1 MINNRSLLIVG
12 GLAAAAWLASNSL
25 YIVDETERAVK
36 LRFGEVIEE
45 NIQPGLH
52 FKVPITQTVRKFD
65 TRVLTLDT
73 DTSRYLTLE
82 QKAVIVDSFV
92 KWQVINPTRYY
103 EATAGDEMMAIRLIQ
118 PRVDESLRNE
128 FGRLDLQEIIAERRD
143 DLMLAPTE
151 ELDELMR
158 EELGVSVLDVRVK
171 RIDLPEDVS
180 QAVYDRMRSERERE
194 AREWR
199 AQGQEEAERIRA
211 NADRRRQVL
220 LAQAT
225 ERAETLRGEG
235 DAEAAAIYSQAYQQ
249 DAEFFSFYRSLNAYR
264 DSFSGDGNM
273 LVLEPSSDFFRY
285 LNSPF
290 GTSDRND
297 GGGSGDDEDSSD

>member
-12 GLAAAAWLASNSL
+12 GLAAAAWLASNTL
-25 YIVDETERAVK
+25 YVVDETERAVK

-52 FKVPITQTVRKFD
+52 FKVPITQTIRKFD

-82 QKAVIVDSFV
+82 QKAVIVDSYV
-92 KWQVINPTRYY
+92 KWQVVNPTRYY
-103 EATAGDEMMAIRLIQ
+103 EATSGDEMMAIRLIQ

-128 FGRLDLQEIIAERRD
+128 FGRLNLQQIIAERRD
-143 DLMLAPTE
+143 DLMTGPTN

-158 EELGVSVLDVRVK
+158 EELGVSILDIRIK
-171 RIDLPEDVS
+171 RIDLPDDVS
-180 QAVYDRMRSERERE
+180 AAVFERMRSERERE

-220 LAQAT
+220 LAQAN
-225 ERAETLRGEG
+225 ERSETLRGEG
-235 DAEAAAIYSQAYQQ
+235 DAQAAAIFSQAYQQ
-249 DAEFFSFYRSLNAYR
+249 DQEFFAFWRSLNAYR
-264 DSFSGDGNM
+264 NSFAGDDNL
-273 LVLEPSSDFFRY
+273 LVLEPDSDFFRY
-285 LNSPF
+285 LRSAVP
-290 GTSDRND
+290 S
-297 GGGSGDDEDSSD
+297 SADDE

>member
-1 MINNRSLLIVG
+1 MVNNRSLIIVG
-12 GLAAAAWLASNSL
+12 GFAAVAWLASNSL
-25 YIVDETERAVK
+25 YVVDETQRAVK

-45 NIQPGLH
+45 NIPPGLH

-82 QKAVIVDSFV
+82 QKAVIVDSYV
-92 KWQVINPTRYY
+92 MWQVVNPTRYY
-103 EATAGDEMMAIRLIQ
+103 EATAGDELMAARLIQ

-128 FGRLDLQEIIAERRD
+128 FGRLDLQQIIAERRD
-143 DLMLAPTE
+143 DLMIRPTE
-151 ELDELMR
+151 ELDALMR
-158 EELGVSVLDVRVK
+158 EELGVSVRDIRVK
-171 RIDLPEDVS
+171 RIDLPQDVS
-180 QAVYDRMRSERERE
+180 AAVFERMRSERERE

-211 NADRRRQVL
+211 NADRRRHVL

-235 DAEAAAIYSQAYQQ
+235 DAEAAAIFSEAYGQ
-249 DAEFFSFYRSLNAYR
+249 DLEFFAFWRSLNAYR
-264 DSFSGDGNM
+264 DSFDGDKDM
-273 LVLEPSSDFFRY
+273 LVLDPTSDFFRY
-285 LNSPF
+285 LRSPAVQ
-290 GTSDRND
+290 
-297 GGGSGDDEDSSD
+297 GDDGEG

>member
-1 MINNRSLLIVG
+1 MINNRSLIIVG

-25 YIVDETERAVK
+25 YVVDETERAVK

-52 FKVPITQTVRKFD
+52 FKVPVTQTVRKFD

-73 DTSRYLTLE
+73 EPSRYLTLE
-82 QKAVIVDSFV
+82 QKAVIVDSYV
-92 KWQVINPTRYY
+92 KWQVVNPTRYY
-103 EATAGDEMMAIRLIQ
+103 EATAGDEMMATRLIQ

-128 FGRLDLQEIIAERRD
+128 FGRLDLQQIIAERRD
-143 DLMLAPTE
+143 DLMTGPADD
-151 ELDELMR
+151 LDALMR
-158 EELGVSVLDVRVK
+158 EELGVAIVDIRVK

-180 QAVYDRMRSERERE
+180 SAVYDRMRSERERE

-225 ERAETLRGEG
+225 ERSETLRGEG
-235 DAEAAAIYSQAYQQ
+235 DAEAAAIFSEAYSQ
-249 DAEFFSFYRSLNAYR
+249 DAEFFAFWRSLNAYR
-264 DSFSGDGNM
+264 NSFEGDGNM
-273 LVLEPSSDFFRY
+273 LVLDPSSDFFRY
-285 LNSPF
+285 LKSPTNR
-290 GTSDRND
+290 GLEADALLPP
-297 GGGSGDDEDSSD
+297 EE

>member
-12 GLAAAAWLASNSL
+12 GLAAVAWLASSSL

-36 LRFGEVIEE
+36 LRFGEIIEE

-52 FKVPITQTVRKFD
+52 FKIPITQTVRTFD
-65 TRVLTLDT
+65 TRLLTLDT
-73 DTSRYLTLE
+73 DPSRYLTQE

-92 KWQVINPTRYY
+92 QWQVVNPTRYY
-103 EATAGDEMMAIRLIQ
+103 EATAGDEMMAVRLIQ

-128 FGRLDLQEIIAERRD
+128 FGRLNLQQIIAERRD
-143 DLMLAPTE
+143 ELMAGPTQ
-151 ELDELMR
+151 ELDRLLQN
-158 EELGVSVLDVRVK
+158 ELGVAIRDIRVK
-171 RIDLPEDVS
+171 QIDLPEDVS

-199 AQGQEEAERIRA
+199 AQGQEEAERLRA

-235 DAEAAAIYSQAYQQ
+235 DAEAAGIYSQAYQQ

-264 DSFSGDGNM
+264 DSLSGDGNM
-273 LVLEPSSDFFRY
+273 LVLEPTSDFFRY
-285 LNSPF
+285 LNSPNAP
-290 GTSDRND
+290 DN
-297 GGGSGDDEDSSD
+297 GD

>member
-1 MINNRSLLIVG
+1 MINNRSLIIVG

-25 YIVDETERAVK
+25 YVVDETERAVK

-52 FKVPITQTVRKFD
+52 FKVPVTQTVRKFD

-73 DTSRYLTLE
+73 EPSRYLTLE
-82 QKAVIVDSFV
+82 QKAVIVDSYV
-92 KWQVINPTRYY
+92 KWQVVNPTRYY
-103 EATAGDEMMAIRLIQ
+103 EATAGDEMMAARLIQ

-128 FGRLDLQEIIAERRD
+128 FGRLDLQQIIAERRD
-143 DLMLAPTE
+143 DLMTGPAND
-151 ELDELMR
+151 LDALMR
-158 EELGVSVLDVRVK
+158 EELGVAIVDIRVK

-180 QAVYDRMRSERERE
+180 SAVYDRMRSERERE

-225 ERAETLRGEG
+225 ERSETLRGEG
-235 DAEAAAIYSQAYQQ
+235 DAEAAEIFSAAYSQ
-249 DAEFFSFYRSLNAYR
+249 DEEFFTFWRSLNAYR
-264 DSFSGDGNM
+264 DSFEGDGNM
-273 LVLEPSSDFFRY
+273 LVLDPSSDFFRY
-285 LNSPF
+285 LKSPTNR
-290 GTSDRND
+290 GLEADALLPP
-297 GGGSGDDEDSSD
+297 EE

>member
-12 GLAAAAWLASNSL
+12 GLAAVAWLASNSL
-25 YIVDETERAVK
+25 YVVDETERAVK

-52 FKVPITQTVRKFD
+52 FKVPITQTIRKFD

-82 QKAVIVDSFV
+82 QKAVIVDSYV

-103 EATAGDEMMAIRLIQ
+103 EATSGDELIAIRLIQ

-128 FGRLDLQEIIAERRD
+128 FGRLDLQQIIAERRD
-143 DLMLAPTE
+143 DLMIGPTQD
-151 ELDELMR
+151 LDALLR
-158 EELGVSVLDVRVK
+158 EELGVAIVDVRVK

-180 QAVYDRMRSERERE
+180 AAVFDRMRSERERE

-235 DAEAAAIYSQAYQQ
+235 DAEAAAIFSESYSQ
-249 DAEFFSFYRSLNAYR
+249 DLEFFTFYRSLNAYR
-264 DSFSGDGNM
+264 ESFQGDGNM
-273 LVLEPSSDFFRY
+273 LVLDPSSDFFRY
-285 LNSPF
+285 LKSAAP
-290 GTSDRND
+290 S
-297 GGGSGDDEDSSD
+297 SGE

>member
-1 MINNRSLLIVG
+1 MVNNRSLIIVG
-12 GLAAAAWLASNSL
+12 GLAAVAWLASNSL
-25 YIVDETERAVK
+25 YVVDETERAVK

-92 KWQVINPTRYY
+92 KWQVVNPTRYY

-128 FGRLDLQEIIAERRD
+128 FGRLDLQQIIAERRD
-143 DLMLAPTE
+143 DLMIRPTQ
-151 ELDELMR
+151 ELDSLMR
-158 EELGVSVLDVRVK
+158 EELGVSILDIRVK
-171 RIDLPEDVS
+171 RIDLPDDVS
-180 QAVYDRMRSERERE
+180 AAVYDRMRSERERE

-235 DAEAAAIYSQAYQQ
+235 DAEAAAIFSEAYGQN
-249 DAEFFSFYRSLNAYR
+249 AEFFSFWRSLNAYR
-264 DSFSGDGNM
+264 QSFDGERDM
-273 LVLEPSSDFFRY
+273 LVLDPTSDFFRY
-285 LNSPF
+285 LRSP
-290 GTSDRND
+290 GVQN
-297 GGGSGDDEDSSD
+297 EE

>member
-25 YIVDETERAVK
+25 YVVDETERAVK

-73 DTSRYLTLE
+73 DPSRYLTLE
-82 QKAVIVDSFV
+82 QKAVIVDSYV
-92 KWQVINPTRYY
+92 KWQVVDPTRYY
-103 EATAGDEMMAIRLIQ
+103 EATAGDELMAVRLIQ

-128 FGRLDLQEIIAERRD
+128 FGRLNLQQIIAERRD
-143 DLMLAPTE
+143 ELMSGPTE
-151 ELDELMR
+151 DLNALLRD
-158 EELGVSVLDVRVK
+158 ELGVAILDVRVK

-180 QAVYDRMRSERERE
+180 AAVYDRMRSERERE

-225 ERAETLRGEG
+225 ERSETLRGEG
-235 DAEAAAIYSQAYQQ
+235 DAEAAAVYAQAYQQ

-264 DSFSGDGNM
+264 ETFGGDGNM
-273 LVLEPSSDFFRY
+273 MVLEPSSDFFRY
-285 LNSPF
+285 LGDP
-290 GTSDRND
+290 R
-297 GGGSGDDEDSSD
+297 GGGE

>member
-12 GLAAAAWLASNSL
+12 GLAAVAWLASNSL
-25 YIVDETERAVK
+25 YVVDETQRAVK

-73 DTSRYLTLE
+73 DPSRYLTLE
-82 QKAVIVDSFV
+82 QKAVIVDSYV

-103 EATAGDEMMAIRLIQ
+103 EATAGDELMATRLIQ

-128 FGRLDLQEIIAERRD
+128 FGRLNLQQIIAERRD
-143 DLMLAPTE
+143 DLMTGPAE
-151 ELDELMR
+151 ELDALMR
-158 EELGVSVLDVRVK
+158 EELGVAIVDIRVK

-180 QAVYDRMRSERERE
+180 AAVYDRMRSERERE

-220 LAQAT
+220 LAQAS

-235 DAEAAAIYSQAYQQ
+235 DAEAAAIFSQAYQQ
-249 DAEFFSFYRSLNAYR
+249 DPEFFSFYRSLNAYR
-264 DSFSGDGNM
+264 ETFSGDGNM
-273 LVLEPSSDFFRY
+273 MVLEPSSDFFRY
-285 LNSPF
+285 LNSPQAA
-290 GTSDRND
+290 GN
-297 GGGSGDDEDSSD
+297 

>member
-1 MINNRSLLIVG
+1 MINNKSLLIVG

-25 YIVDETERAVK
+25 YVVDETERAVK

-52 FKVPITQTVRKFD
+52 VKIPITQTVRKFD

-82 QKAVIVDSFV
+82 QKAVIVDSYV
-92 KWQVINPTRYY
+92 KWQVVNPTRYY
-103 EATAGDEMMAIRLIQ
+103 EATSGDEMQAVRLIQ

-143 DLMLAPTE
+143 DLMIGPAE
-151 ELDELMR
+151 DLDSLMR
-158 EELGVSVLDVRVK
+158 EELGVSIRDIRIK

-180 QAVYDRMRSERERE
+180 AAVFDRMRSERERE

-235 DAEAAAIYSQAYQQ
+235 DAEAAAIYSGAYEQ
-249 DAEFFSFYRSLNAYR
+249 DMEFFTFYRSLNAYR
-264 DSFSGDGNM
+264 ESFEGDGNM
-273 LVLEPSSDFFRY
+273 LVLEPTSDFFRY
-285 LNSPF
+285 LNSANPM
-290 GTSDRND
+290 GA
-297 GGGSGDDEDSSD
+297 GEE

>member
-12 GLAAAAWLASNSL
+12 GLAVVAWLASNSL
-25 YIVDETERAVK
+25 YVVDETQRAVK

-52 FKVPITQTVRKFD
+52 VKIPVAQTIRKFD
-65 TRVLTLDT
+65 TRLLTLDT

-82 QKAVIVDSFV
+82 QKAVIVDSYV
-92 KWQVINPTRYY
+92 KWQVVNPTRYY

-128 FGRLDLQEIIAERRD
+128 FGRLNLQEIIAERRD
-143 DLMLAPTE
+143 DLMIGPTE
-151 ELDELMR
+151 ELDSLMR
-158 EELGVSVLDVRVK
+158 DELGVAIRDIRIK

-180 QAVYDRMRSERERE
+180 AAVFERMRSERERE

-211 NADRRRQVL
+211 NADRRRHVL
-220 LAQAT
+220 IAQAN

-235 DAEAAAIYSQAYQQ
+235 DAQAARIFSEAYGQ
-249 DAEFFSFYRSLNAYR
+249 DQEFFSFWRSLNAYR
-264 DSFSGDGNM
+264 DSFSGDGDM
-273 LVLEPSSDFFRY
+273 LVLDPSSDFFRY
-285 LNSPF
+285 LRSANPN
-290 GTSDRND
+290 GQA
-297 GGGSGDDEDSSD
+297 DEEE

>member
-1 MINNRSLLIVG
+1 MINNRSLIIVG
-12 GLAAAAWLASNSL
+12 GLAAVAWLASNSL
-25 YIVDETERAVK
+25 YVVDETERAVK

-82 QKAVIVDSFV
+82 QKAVIVDSYV
-92 KWQVINPTRYY
+92 KWQVVNPTRYY

-128 FGRLDLQEIIAERRD
+128 FGRLDLQQIIAERRD
-143 DLMLAPTE
+143 DLMIRPTQ
-151 ELDELMR
+151 ELDSLMR
-158 EELGVSVLDVRVK
+158 EELGVSILDVRVK

-180 QAVYDRMRSERERE
+180 AAVFDRMRSERERE

-235 DAEAAAIYSQAYQQ
+235 DAEAAAIFSESYGQNP
-249 DAEFFSFYRSLNAYR
+249 EFFTFWRSLNAYR
-264 DSFSGDGNM
+264 DSFDGDRDM
-273 LVLEPSSDFFRY
+273 LVLDPSSDFFRY
-285 LNSPF
+285 LRGPGVQN
-290 GTSDRND
+290 
-297 GGGSGDDEDSSD
+297 EE

>member
-12 GLAAAAWLASNSL
+12 GLAAVAWLASNTL
-25 YIVDETERAVK
+25 YVVDETERAVK

-52 FKVPITQTVRKFD
+52 AKVPITQTIRKFD

-73 DTSRYLTLE
+73 EPSRYLTLE
-82 QKAVIVDSFV
+82 QKAVIVDSYV
-92 KWQVINPTRYY
+92 QWQVVNPTRYY
-103 EATAGDEMMAIRLIQ
+103 EATSGDELMAIRLIQ

-128 FGRLDLQEIIAERRD
+128 FGRLDLQQIIAERRD
-143 DLMLAPTE
+143 DLMTGPAE
-151 ELDELMR
+151 DLDELMR
-158 EELGVSVLDVRVK
+158 EELGVSILDIRVK

-180 QAVYDRMRSERERE
+180 AAVYERMRSERERQ

-220 LAQAT
+220 LAQAQA
-225 ERAETLRGEG
+225 RSETLRGEG
-235 DAEAAAIYSQAYQQ
+235 DAEAAGIFSEAYGEDQ
-249 DAEFFSFYRSLNAYR
+249 EFFSFWRSLNAYR
-264 DSFSGDGNM
+264 ESFEGDGNM
-273 LVLEPSSDFFRY
+273 LVLDPSSEFFQY
-285 LNSPF
+285 LKSP
-290 GTSDRND
+290 TPT
-297 GGGSGDDEDSSD
+297 EE

>member
-25 YIVDETERAVK
+25 YVVDETERAVK
-36 LRFGEVIEE
+36 LRFGEIIEE

-52 FKVPITQTVRKFD
+52 FKVPITQTIRKFD

-82 QKAVIVDSFV
+82 QKAVIVDSYV
-92 KWQVINPTRYY
+92 KWQVVNPTRYY

-128 FGRLDLQEIIAERRD
+128 FGRLDLQQIIAERRD
-143 DLMLAPTE
+143 DLMTGPTQD
-151 ELDELMR
+151 LDALLR
-158 EELGVSVLDVRVK
+158 DELGVAIRDVRVK
-171 RIDLPEDVS
+171 RIDLPDDVS
-180 QAVYDRMRSERERE
+180 AAVFERMRSERERE

-199 AQGQEEAERIRA
+199 AQGEEEAERIRA

-225 ERAETLRGEG
+225 ERSETLRGEG
-235 DAEAAAIYSQAYQQ
+235 DAEAAAIFSEAYSVDQ
-249 DAEFFSFYRSLNAYR
+249 EFYTFWRSLNAYR
-264 DSFSGDGNM
+264 ESFEGEGNM
-273 LVLEPSSDFFRY
+273 LVLDPSSDFFRY
-285 LNSPF
+285 LKSADPSN
-290 GTSDRND
+290 GN
-297 GGGSGDDEDSSD
+297 

>member
-1 MINNRSLLIVG
+1 MINNRSLIIVG
-12 GLAAAAWLASNSL
+12 GLAAVAWLASNSL
-25 YIVDETERAVK
+25 YVVDETERAVK

-52 FKVPITQTVRKFD
+52 FKIPVTQTIRKFD

-82 QKAVIVDSFV
+82 QKAVIVDSYV

-128 FGRLDLQEIIAERRD
+128 FGRLDLQQIIAERRD
-143 DLMLAPTE
+143 DLMLRPTE
-151 ELDELMR
+151 ELDALMR
-158 EELGVSVLDVRVK
+158 DELGVAIRDIRVK

-180 QAVYDRMRSERERE
+180 AAVFERMRSERERE

-225 ERAETLRGEG
+225 ERSETLRGEG
-235 DAEAAAIYSQAYQQ
+235 DAEAAAIFSEAYEQ
-249 DAEFFSFYRSLNAYR
+249 DQEFFAFWRSLNAYR
-264 DSFSGDGNM
+264 ESFNGDGNM
-273 LVLEPSSDFFRY
+273 LVLDPTSDFFRY
-285 LNSPF
+285 LKSAVPQNE
-290 GTSDRND
+290 G
-297 GGGSGDDEDSSD
+297 

>member
-12 GLAAAAWLASNSL
+12 GLAAVAWLASNSL
-25 YIVDETERAVK
+25 YVVDETERAVK

-82 QKAVIVDSFV
+82 QKAVIVDSYV
-92 KWQVINPTRYY
+92 KWQVVNPTRYY

-128 FGRLDLQEIIAERRD
+128 FGRLDLQQIIAERRD
-143 DLMLAPTE
+143 DLMIGPTQD
-151 ELDELMR
+151 LDALLR
-158 EELGVSVLDVRVK
+158 EELGVAIVDVRVK
-171 RIDLPEDVS
+171 RIDLPDDVS
-180 QAVYDRMRSERERE
+180 AAVFDRMRSERERE

-235 DAEAAAIYSQAYQQ
+235 DAEAAAIFSESYSQDQ
-249 DAEFFSFYRSLNAYR
+249 EFFAFWRSLNAYR
-264 DSFSGDGNM
+264 ESFQGDGNM
-273 LVLEPSSDFFRY
+273 LVLDPSSDFFRY
-285 LNSPF
+285 LKSAMPDN
-290 GTSDRND
+290 GQ
-297 GGGSGDDEDSSD
+297 

>member
-12 GLAAAAWLASNSL
+12 GLAAVAWLASNSL
-25 YIVDETERAVK
+25 YVVDETERAVK

-82 QKAVIVDSFV
+82 QKAVIVDSYV
-92 KWQVINPTRYY
+92 KWQVVNPTRYY
-103 EATAGDEMMAIRLIQ
+103 EATAGDEMMAVRLIQ

-128 FGRLDLQEIIAERRD
+128 FGRLDLQQIIAERRD
-143 DLMLAPTE
+143 DLMIGPTQD
-151 ELDELMR
+151 LDALLR
-158 EELGVSVLDVRVK
+158 EELGVAIVDVRVK
-171 RIDLPEDVS
+171 RIDLPDDVS
-180 QAVYDRMRSERERE
+180 AAVFERMRSERERE

-199 AQGQEEAERIRA
+199 AQGQEESERIRA

-235 DAEAAAIYSQAYQQ
+235 DAEAAAIFAESYSQDQ
-249 DAEFFSFYRSLNAYR
+249 EFFVFWRSLNAYR
-264 DSFSGDGNM
+264 ESFQGDGNM
-273 LVLEPSSDFFRY
+273 LVLDPSSDFFRY
-285 LNSPF
+285 LKSAMP
-290 GTSDRND
+290 
-297 GGGSGDDEDSSD
+297 SGVE

>member
-12 GLAAAAWLASNSL
+12 GLAAVAWLASNSL
-25 YIVDETERAVK
+25 YVVDETQRAVK

-73 DTSRYLTLE
+73 DPSRYLTLE
-82 QKAVIVDSFV
+82 QKAVIVDSYV

-103 EATAGDEMMAIRLIQ
+103 EATAGDELMATRLIQ

-128 FGRLDLQEIIAERRD
+128 FGRLNLQQIIAERRD
-143 DLMLAPTE
+143 DLMTGPAE
-151 ELDELMR
+151 ELDALMR
-158 EELGVSVLDVRVK
+158 EELGVAIVDIRVK

-180 QAVYDRMRSERERE
+180 AAVYDRMRSERERE

-220 LAQAT
+220 LAQAS

-235 DAEAAAIYSQAYQQ
+235 DAEAAAIFSQAYQQ

-264 DSFSGDGNM
+264 ETFSGDGNM
-273 LVLEPSSDFFRY
+273 MVLEPSSDFFRY
-285 LNSPF
+285 LNSPQAA
-290 GTSDRND
+290 
-297 GGGSGDDEDSSD
+297 GD

>member
-1 MINNRSLLIVG
+1 MVNNRSLIIVG
-12 GLAAAAWLASNSL
+12 GLAAVAWLASNSL
-25 YIVDETERAVK
+25 YVVDETERAVK

-45 NIQPGLH
+45 NIPPGLH

-82 QKAVIVDSFV
+82 QKAVIVDSYV
-92 KWQVINPTRYY
+92 MWQVVNPTRYY
-103 EATAGDEMMAIRLIQ
+103 EATAGDEMMASRLIQ

-128 FGRLDLQEIIAERRD
+128 FGRLDLQQIIAERRD
-143 DLMLAPTE
+143 DLMIRPTE
-151 ELDELMR
+151 ELDALMR
-158 EELGVSVLDVRVK
+158 EELGVSVRDIRVK
-171 RIDLPEDVS
+171 RIDLPQDVS
-180 QAVYDRMRSERERE
+180 AAVFDRMRSERERE

-211 NADRRRQVL
+211 NADRRRHVL

-235 DAEAAAIYSQAYQQ
+235 DSEAAAIFSEAYGQ
-249 DAEFFSFYRSLNAYR
+249 DLEFFAFWRSLNAYR
-264 DSFSGDGNM
+264 DSFDGEQDM
-273 LVLEPSSDFFRY
+273 LVLDPTSDFFRY
-285 LNSPF
+285 LRSPAVQ
-290 GTSDRND
+290 GGD
-297 GGGSGDDEDSSD
+297 GEG

>member
-12 GLAAAAWLASNSL
+12 GLAAVAWLASNSL
-25 YIVDETERAVK
+25 YVVDETERAVK

-82 QKAVIVDSFV
+82 QKAVIVDSYV
-92 KWQVINPTRYY
+92 KWQVVNPTRYY
-103 EATAGDEMMAIRLIQ
+103 EATAGDEMMAVRLIQ

-128 FGRLDLQEIIAERRD
+128 FGRLDLQQIIAERRD
-143 DLMLAPTE
+143 DLMTGPTRD
-151 ELDELMR
+151 LDSLLR
-158 EELGVSVLDVRVK
+158 EELGVAIRDVRVK

-180 QAVYDRMRSERERE
+180 AAVFDRMRSERERE

-235 DAEAAAIYSQAYQQ
+235 DAEAAAIFAEAYSQDQ
-249 DAEFFSFYRSLNAYR
+249 EFFAFWRSLNAYR
-264 DSFSGDGNM
+264 ESFQGDGNM
-273 LVLEPSSDFFRY
+273 LVLDPSSDFFRY
-285 LNSPF
+285 LKSAMP
-290 GTSDRND
+290 
-297 GGGSGDDEDSSD
+297 SGVE